1 MGSCTRDLRM
11 WTPLYWILGLTLILS
26 QDKKS
31 LGDEKKI
38 KLPVKKGPDG
48 RPLLFGPKI
57 DQCQS
62 RISHGKLGNH
72 HYFLSWREPWNK
84 FEDWDWFNGRNFCRE
99 RCMDLVSFEDPEEYR
114 HFAKLMHKDN
124 VSSIYTSGRK
134 CNFQDKGCDASH
146 LQPINI
152 NGWFWADGNKRIPPT
167 NIPSRLTFWSRTGP
181 AGKRPPDNYEGL
193 KAGKLEN
200 VKDPSGLTVDG
211 LQEFYD
217 EACLAVL
224 NNKYRDG
231 IQWHD
236 EPCFFRS
243 KIICEDSE
251 LQMTRIEKES
261 GVDVTIPIT
270 TDNS

>member
-1 MGSCTRDLRM
+1 MVRIKFLLLVTLVGFSLCQEKPR
-11 WTPLYWILGLTLILS
+11 LG
-26 QDKKS
+26 K
-31 LGDEKKI
+31 
-38 KLPVKKGPDG
+38 DG
-48 RPLLFGPKI
+48 RPLLNKPKL
-57 DQCQS
+57 DLCKKRS
-62 RISHGKLGNH
+62 FHEKYGGH
-72 HYFLSWREPWNK
+72 HYFLSWRESWTK
-84 FEDWDWFNGRNFCRE
+84 FEDWDWFNARNYCRE
-99 RCMDLVSFEDPEEYR
+99 RCMDLVSFESPEEYR
-114 HFAKLMHKDN
+114 HFALMLHRDN
-124 VSSIYTSGRK
+124 ISSIWTSGRK
-134 CNFQDKGCDASH
+134 CNFRNKGCDAAQ

-181 AGKRPPDNYEGL
+181 AGKRQPDNYEGL

>member
-1 MGSCTRDLRM
+1 MVADVRFCLLLLLCS
-11 WTPLYWILGLTLILS
+11 ILHIADTQSAPRIG
-26 QDKKS
+26 K
-31 LGDEKKI
+31 
-38 KLPVKKGPDG
+38 DG
-48 RPLLFGPKI
+48 RPLLNKPKVDLCQKRKFHEKFG
-57 DQCQS
+57 
-62 RISHGKLGNH
+62 GH
-72 HYFLSWREPWNK
+72 HYFLSWREPWTK
-84 FEDWDWFNGRNFCRE
+84 FEDWDWFNARNYCRE
-99 RCMDLVSFEDPEEYR
+99 RCMDLVSFESPEEYR
-114 HFAKLMHKDN
+114 HFALMLHRDN
-124 VSSIYTSGRK
+124 ISSIWTSGRK
-134 CNFQDKGCDASH
+134 CNFRNKGCDAAQ

-152 NGWFWADGNKRIPPT
+152 NGWFWSDGNKRIPPT
-167 NIPSRLTFWSRTGP
+167 NIPSKLTFWSRTGV
-181 AGKRPPDNYEGL
+181 ARKRQPDNYEGL
-193 KAGKLEN
+193 KAGKLDN
-200 VKDPSGLTVDG
+200 VNDPSGLTVDG

-251 LQMTRIEKES
+251 LQMSRIEKES